1 MFETNITFLGK
12 QRKVRF
18 GAWVTGNIEKLVNE
32 GMGAAKFIGVVITLL
47 SLASLI
53 VALKHG

>member
-18 GAWVTGNIEKLVNE
+18 GAWVTGNIEKLVNKGE
-32 GMGAAKFIGVVITLL
+32 FGNIEV
-47 SLASLI
+47 LASLI
-53 VALKHG
+53 F